1 MKISQKSAPAPAE
14 KNRKPA
20 LKSRASAGKR
30 GAKPA
35 LKSAQKLHL
44 ENLIFARAFLLG
56 APVDAVRGGLKT
68 PSADALLQ
76 GLIFYYNVFF
86 RLGYDPN
93 ANTCE
98 TYRTFLRA
106 RTRRPFFKFAGVPV
120 LAQDILP
127 EIYYEQ

>member
-1 MKISQKSAPAPAE
+1 MKISQKSVPAPAQ
-14 KNRKPA
+14 KTR
-20 LKSRASAGKR
+20 
-30 GAKPA
+30 KPA

-44 ENLIFARAFLLG
+44 ENLIFARAYALG

-76 GLIFYYNVFF
+76 VLIFYYNVFF
-86 RLGYDPN
+86 RLGFDPMN
-93 ANTCE
+93 NPCE

>member
-1 MKISQKSAPAPAE
+1 
-14 KNRKPA
+14 
-20 LKSRASAGKR
+20 
-30 GAKPA
+30 
-35 LKSAQKLHL
+35 
-44 ENLIFARAFLLG
+44 
-56 APVDAVRGGLKT
+56 
-68 PSADALLQ
+68 
-76 GLIFYYNVFF
+76 LIFYYNVFF

-127 EIYYEQ
+127 EIFYEQ